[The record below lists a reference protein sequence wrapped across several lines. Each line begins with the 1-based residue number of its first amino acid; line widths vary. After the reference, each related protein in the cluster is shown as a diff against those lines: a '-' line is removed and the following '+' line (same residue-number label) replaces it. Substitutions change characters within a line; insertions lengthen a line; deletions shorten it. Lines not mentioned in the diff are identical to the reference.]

1 MKSLKVV
8 KKYLISYKLRSLA
21 IIISMIFSIMLI
33 VGTSVLRYTNNN
45 LDLQTL
51 KYKNGPYHVV
61 FNGIN
66 KEQLNKIQ
74 SNRSIEH
81 IGLQYLYN
89 RTSKEEKQNID
100 IMSANNDYLLS
111 GSKIKEGRLP
121 KNKNEIVVEDWIL
134 KLLGLDFKLN
144 QEITLRVNDNDG
156 KYKEEKFFIVGILND
171 IASNK
176 LYGRR
181 NLYLNFKE
189 KDSNET
195 FAYIE
200 FKQHVN
206 IEKEIEKIT
215 TSINIPRENVHSQSD
230 IISLENINNKI
241 NFNDLQFVIIISSI
255 CGLII
260 YGIFNISIY
269 DRIKD
274 YSILKAIGC
283 NNYNIFKL
291 VFIELIFMYIISIP
305 IGIVFGLLGV
315 FSINNISNKVNT
327 NIIIHGTLVELKVII
342 PISIILISILF
353 IGIVI
358 LFISVLLY
366 KQIRKISIID
376 GINKRLSTANLEKSI
391 ISITTLRKFMKTY
404 IALSFKNIF
413 RNKKTFL
420 IILLSLSICG
430 ITFIV
435 LSYKLSI
442 EKERGNYQNWE
453 LHSNSDFQIDV
464 YNENKSKGISETY
477 LNKLKKL
484 DGIKDI
490 DTCKLIPSKMILNE
504 EDIKNQKYFDNLN
517 LGVKDMYFNSYLDK
531 DKNTNELILKNSL
544 RGYNDSALNKLKR
557 YTIKGDINIK
567 AMKEHGDAILYIP
580 QTNNE
585 SIGVLPQGESVVNIQ
600 PGDSV
605 TIKFREN
612 KVLDDKYYKL
622 EDLNEKYLYKT
633 FKIGAIVSYDYM
645 YDGFERSSLSPNLI
659 LSEDTF
665 ESVTGVIDYYSI
677 NIDIK
682 NGYNHKI
689 IERNISKITSAGD
702 NIRPRNLVQERAN
715 LESLYEKSKI
725 YSKGINLVIFII
737 VVINIINNI
746 NYNIISRKD
755 ELSILR
761 SMGLDEVKLKRML
774 LSEGLFY
781 WLSSNIIIIFTSSI
795 LQRIIYNLLNIS
807 RIGIKFKINYIDY
820 ILIIFINLI
829 VIILAIYFSTK
840 KIKEVN
846 LIDGIRAFDR

>member
-1 MKSLKVV
+1 
-8 KKYLISYKLRSLA
+8 
-21 IIISMIFSIMLI
+21 
-33 VGTSVLRYTNNN
+33 
-45 LDLQTL
+45 
-51 KYKNGPYHVV
+51 
-61 FNGIN
+61 
-66 KEQLNKIQ
+66 
-74 SNRSIEH
+74 
-81 IGLQYLYN
+81 
-89 RTSKEEKQNID
+89 
-100 IMSANNDYLLS
+100 MSANNDYLLS

-121 KNKNEIVVEDWIL
+121 RNKNEIVVDDWIL

-144 QEITLRVNDNDG
+144 QEITLKVNDNDG
-156 KYKEEKFFIVGILND
+156 KYKEENFFIVGILND

-189 KDSNET
+189 KAINEI

-206 IEKEIEKIT
+206 IEKEIEKIAI
-215 TSINIPRENVHSQSD
+215 SINIPRENVHSQSD

-241 NFNDLQFVIIISSI
+241 NFNDLQFVFIISSI
-255 CGLII
+255 YGLII

-269 DRIKD
+269 NRIKD
-274 YSILKAIGC
+274 YSILKAVGC

-305 IGIVFGLLGV
+305 IGIVFGFLGV
-315 FSINNISNKVNT
+315 FGINNISNKVNT

-353 IGIVI
+353 ISIII
-358 LFISVLLY
+358 LLISVLLY

-464 YNENKSKGISETY
+464 YSENKSKGISETY

-504 EDIKNQKYFDNLN
+504 EDIKNQKYFNNLN

-567 AMKEHGDAILYIP
+567 DMKEHADAILYIP
-580 QTNNE
+580 QTNNK
-585 SIGVLPQGESVVNIQ
+585 SIRVLLQGESVVNIQ

-633 FKIGAIVSYDYM
+633 FKIGAIVSYD
-645 YDGFERSSLSPNLI
+645 
-659 LSEDTF
+659 
-665 ESVTGVIDYYSI
+665 
-677 NIDIK
+677 
-682 NGYNHKI
+682 
-689 IERNISKITSAGD
+689 
-702 NIRPRNLVQERAN
+702 
-715 LESLYEKSKI
+715 
-725 YSKGINLVIFII
+725 
-737 VVINIINNI
+737 
-746 NYNIISRKD
+746 
-755 ELSILR
+755 
-761 SMGLDEVKLKRML
+761 
-774 LSEGLFY
+774 
-781 WLSSNIIIIFTSSI
+781 
-795 LQRIIYNLLNIS
+795 
-807 RIGIKFKINYIDY
+807 
-820 ILIIFINLI
+820 
-829 VIILAIYFSTK
+829 
-840 KIKEVN
+840 
-846 LIDGIRAFDR
+846 